1 MIFAVEGK
9 DYRIANSTLRLSTG
23 GSDCVTVFII
33 DDNTVEPDETF
44 EVQFTE
50 LDWELAP
57 ECGMIGSGGG
67 SGEPD
72 TSRMLSPMITNATVL
87 VTIRDNDVAKEGEI
101 LC

>member
-1 MIFAVEGK
+1 M
-9 DYRIANSTLRLSTG
+9 
-23 GSDCVTVFII
+23 TVFII
-33 DDNTVEPDETF
+33 DNNTVEPDETF

-57 ECGMIGSGGG
+57 ESGMTGSGGG

-72 TSRMLSPMITNATVL
+72 TSRMLCPMITNATVL
-87 VTIRDNDVAKEGEI
+87 VTIMDNDAAKEGGI